1 MGFSCEFCENFLI
14 QFAIEIISLYNNH
27 GREPKEEIMTQ
38 KHKALSSSL
47 TIVTLL
53 TCFTTAA
60 LTSPIRAEGESEADV
75 KPTIRLEI
83 NDLNAADKIKTALF
97 QEAAVSVPA
106 EATTLMAPA
115 ADLTNAEIKIDQLDL
130 SKLGPQDVMV
140 HLTLNN
146 SAAQNSLQTTLSRE
160 VTLDIQDT
168 TAPVIELKY
177 PHIRLEYEEEWNPL
191 DWVETVSD
199 NSLEPLDIQ
208 QLWVENYVD
217 ASTSGEYEVYFSIAD
232 ASGNVGSATL
242 GVQVKEKPKPKSSG
256 IVAGDAITSMLNL
269 INNARA
275 DAGLDPLSL
284 GDENAQAAIGVR
296 ASEAAGYVSHKRPD
310 GSHYKTAFDEYGV
323 SYSHPLEIL
332 TYSGSTVQDKFNWW
346 MNSSGHRSIILSSSS
361 TKIAIGYSGKM
372 WAAIAYQ

>member
-1 MGFSCEFCENFLI
+1 MGILCEFCENFLI

-60 LTSPIRAEGESEADV
+60 ITSPIRAEGESEADI

-106 EATTLMAPA
+106 EETTLMAPA

-130 SKLGPQDVMV
+130 SKIGQQDVMV
-140 HLTLNN
+140 HLTLDN
-146 SAAQNSLQTTLSRE
+146 SAAQNSLLQTTLSRE

-191 DWVETVSD
+191 DWVESVYD
-199 NSLEPLDIQ
+199 NSLESLDIQ
-208 QLWVENYVD
+208 QLWKTMSMVLKA
-217 ASTSGEYEVYFSIAD
+217 ASMKCISRSPTLPETWD
-232 ASGNVGSATL
+232 PPRWAS
-242 GVQVKEKPKPKSSG
+242 KSRKNRNRSP
-256 IVAGDAITSMLNL
+256 AAWS
-269 INNARA
+269 
-275 DAGLDPLSL
+275 
-284 GDENAQAAIGVR
+284 QAMR
-296 ASEAAGYVSHKRPD
+296 
-310 GSHYKTAFDEYGV
+310 
-323 SYSHPLEIL
+323 L
-332 TYSGSTVQDKFNWW
+332 
-346 MNSSGHRSIILSSSS
+346 HRC
-361 TKIAIGYSGKM
+361 
-372 WAAIAYQ
+372 

>member
-1 MGFSCEFCENFLI
+1 
-14 QFAIEIISLYNNH
+14 
-27 GREPKEEIMTQ
+27 MTQ

-60 LTSPIRAEGESEADV
+60 ITSPIRAEGESEADV

-106 EATTLMAPA
+106 EETTLMAPV

-130 SKLGPQDVMV
+130 SKIGQQDVMV

-146 SAAQNSLQTTLSRE
+146 SAAQNSLLQTTLSRE

-191 DWVETVSD
+191 DWVESVSD

-217 ASTSGEYEVYFSIAD
+217 ASQSGEYEVYFSIAD
-232 ASGNVGSATL
+232 ASGNVGFATL

-256 IVAGDAITSMLNL
+256 VVAGDAITSMLNL

-332 TYSGSTVQDKFNWW
+332 TYAGSTVQDKFNWW
-346 MNSSGHRSIILSSSS
+346 MNSSGHRAIILSSSS

>member
-1 MGFSCEFCENFLI
+1 
-14 QFAIEIISLYNNH
+14 
-27 GREPKEEIMTQ
+27 
-38 KHKALSSSL
+38 
-47 TIVTLL
+47 
-53 TCFTTAA
+53 
-60 LTSPIRAEGESEADV
+60 
-75 KPTIRLEI
+75 
-83 NDLNAADKIKTALF
+83 
-97 QEAAVSVPA
+97 
-106 EATTLMAPA
+106 MAPA

-130 SKLGPQDVMV
+130 SKIGQQDVMV

-146 SAAQNSLQTTLSRE
+146 TAAQNSLLQTTLSRE

-191 DWVETVSD
+191 DWVESVSD
-199 NSLEPLDIQ
+199 NSLESLDIQ

-217 ASTSGEYEVYFSIAD
+217 ASQSGEYEVYFSIAD

-256 IVAGDAITSMLNL
+256 VVAGDAITSMLNL
-269 INNARA
+269 INIARA

-284 GDENAQAAIGVR
+284 GDESAQAAIGVR

-332 TYSGSTVQDKFNWW
+332 TYAGSTVQDKFNWW